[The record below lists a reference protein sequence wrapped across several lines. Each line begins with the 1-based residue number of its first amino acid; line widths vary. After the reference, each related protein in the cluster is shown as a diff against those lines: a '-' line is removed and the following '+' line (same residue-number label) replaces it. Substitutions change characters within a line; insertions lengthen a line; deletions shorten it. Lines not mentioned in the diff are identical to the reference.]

1 MIILEDL
8 YIFLFGLS
16 ILLLSV
22 MITAGMTFTF
32 CIIMTAFTKRNK
44 ESDKGKKE
52 DGDETAGQ
60 KQEETADE
68 KRRKRNAEIIKK
80 YMH

>member
-1 MIILEDL
+1 MIMEDL

-16 ILLLSV
+16 VLLLSV
-22 MITAGMTFTF
+22 MIIAGMTFTF
-32 CIIMTAFTKRNK
+32 CLLMTSYTHHRNK
-44 ESDKGKKE
+44 ERKKE
-52 DGDETAGQ
+52 ETADETAGK

-80 YMH
+80 YMR

>member
-1 MIILEDL
+1 MMILEDL

-16 ILLLSV
+16 ILLLS
-22 MITAGMTFTF
+22 IAIIAGMTFTF
-32 CIIMTAFTKRNK
+32 CIIITAFTKRNSK
-44 ESDKGKKE
+44 ERDKEKKE
-52 DGDETAGQ
+52 DEQ
-60 KQEETADE
+60 QEETADE